1 VIVRVHETVIAFGPA
16 KDFSCAIGKHLIH
29 VHVVRG
35 AGTSLVDV
43 DHELIA
49 KRPVRD
55 LVGGFHDCFA
65 NPSVD
70 ASELHVGSCGGFLD
84 EDGCDHQMGRRP
96 QPADREIL
104 NGTRSLDAVV
114 RVGRNRV
121 LAERIVLDAGH
132 GWGSRLWAL
141 ASRLWAAALGSRLL
155 VTSCSN
161 YTGPMLS
168 SFFDSVLSLIVR
180 TSTDLPPDVRAA
192 MKVAMAQEQTGT
204 QSSQALTVI
213 AQNIDLAADG
223 EGAICQDTGMPTFE
237 VKTPVG
243 VNQLVLKKQI
253 RDAIAEATKR
263 GKLRPNS
270 VDSLTGANSGNNL
283 GPGTPIMHVEQW
295 ENDDEIEVKLILKGG
310 GCENM
315 NAQYSL
321 PAELSGIGRADR
333 SIEGV
338 RKCILH
344 AVWHAQGKGCAPGAI
359 GVCIGG
365 DRTSGYVHAKEQ
377 LFRTLDDVNPDSR
390 LAALE
395 SSIMGEVNKL
405 GIGAMGFGGRVSLIG
420 CKVGALNR
428 LPASFFVSVAYD
440 CWAYRRLGVVID
452 AQSGDIKRWLYRDGS
467 RPVVHMADQ
476 SGFPRTGREIA
487 LRTPITE
494 EQVRSLKVGDV
505 VLLSGRAFTGRDAV
519 HHHLMKHDAPV
530 DLRGGVIYH
539 CGPVVAKEGGG
550 WRVTAAGPTTSI
562 REEPYQAD
570 VIARN
575 GVRMVI
581 GKGGMGTKTL
591 AALQKS
597 GAVYLNAIGGAAQF
611 YARTI
616 KSVDGVSLMEFG
628 TPEAMWH
635 LTIEDFPAIV
645 TMDAHGNS
653 LHKDV
658 EQESAQALTAIGG

>member
-1 VIVRVHETVIAFGPA
+1 MPA
-16 KDFSCAIGKHLIH
+16 A
-29 VHVVRG
+29 
-35 AGTSLVDV
+35 
-43 DHELIA
+43 
-49 KRPVRD
+49 
-55 LVGGFHDCFA
+55 
-65 NPSVD
+65 
-70 ASELHVGSCGGFLD
+70 
-84 EDGCDHQMGRRP
+84 
-96 QPADREIL
+96 
-104 NGTRSLDAVV
+104 
-114 RVGRNRV
+114 
-121 LAERIVLDAGH
+121 
-132 GWGSRLWAL
+132 
-141 ASRLWAAALGSRLL
+141 
-155 VTSCSN
+155 
-161 YTGPMLS
+161 
-168 SFFDSVLSLIVR
+168 FFDSVVALVVR

-192 MKVAMAQEQTGT
+192 MKVAMGQEQAGT

-213 AQNIDLAADG
+213 AQNIDLAADC

-243 VNQLVLKKQI
+243 VNQIVLKKQI
-253 RDAIAEATKR
+253 RDVIAEATKR

-270 VDSLTGANSGNNL
+270 VDSLTGDNSGNNL
-283 GPGTPIMHVEQW
+283 GPGTPIIHFEQW

-321 PAELSGIGRADR
+321 PTELSGLGRADR

-344 AVWHAQGKGCAPGAI
+344 AVWNAQGKGCAPGAI
-359 GVCIGG
+359 GVCVGG

-377 LFRTLDDVNPDSR
+377 LFRTLDDVNPDPR
-390 LAALE
+390 LAQLE
-395 SSIMGEVNKL
+395 ASIMGEVNKL

-420 CKVGALNR
+420 CKVAALNR

-440 CWAYRRLGVVID
+440 CWAYRRLGVVLD
-452 AQSGDIKRWLYRDGS
+452 SKTGEIKRWLYRDS
-467 RPVVHMADQ
+467 SSPVVHMADQ
-476 SGFPRTGREIA
+476 SGFPRTGREVV

-494 EQVRSLKVGDV
+494 EQVRALKVGDV
-505 VLLSGRAFTGRDAV
+505 VLLSGRAYTGRDAV
-519 HHHLMKHDAPV
+519 HHHLMSHDAPV
-530 DLRGGVIYH
+530 DLRDGVIYH
-539 CGPVVAKEGGG
+539 CGPVVAKEGSG

-575 GVRMVI
+575 GVRVVI
-581 GKGGMGTKTL
+581 GKGGMGAKTL
-591 AALQKS
+591 AGLKKS

-635 LTIEDFPAIV
+635 LTVEEFPAIV
-645 TMDAHGNS
+645 TMDSHGNS

-658 EQESAQALTAIGG
+658 EQESAQALATIGS